1 MQEDKIDYLIKFL
14 ENKHVPIISKKRHTY
29 LAYHGLD
36 ESYVYI
42 LKEGIV
48 KISVILLDGR
58 EFNLAYIVAPDVI
71 SLLKDEVSKY
81 TSSPFNIRIE
91 SEEAVFYRMPRTEFW
106 RYVKAD
112 QRLQD
117 YVRDYYRK
125 KLSIYIETL
134 QTMTMN
140 GKKGAVC
147 ALLCKLVKVFGKKQ
161 DNGDILIDF
170 YVTNEDVAGFCGIS
184 TRNSVNRIMHDLK
197 QEDIIEISKQKIIIK
212 NLEALEEY
220 TAK

>member
-1 MQEDKIDYLIKFL
+1 MQEDKIDYLINFL
-14 ENKHVPIISKKRHTY
+14 EDKHVPIISKKRHTY

-58 EFNLAYIVAPDVI
+58 EFNLSYIVDPDVI

-106 RYVKAD
+106 RYVKED

-147 ALLCKLVKVFGKKQ
+147 ALLCKLVKLFGKEL
-161 DNGDILIDF
+161 DNGNVLIDF

-197 QEDIIEISKQKIIIK
+197 QENIIEINKQKIIIK

-220 TAK
+220 KAQ